1 MINYANMLHGE
12 FLKMITKPHF
22 PAFCLIALLAPAL
35 ACAANEP
42 ADSPATQPAAATTA
56 VAPVI
61 VQPVAEQSAPS
72 KTPSALPTPAASIPA
87 KSAPVA
93 VAPLKPASAPVVPA
107 KPAPA
112 PAIPAKPAPDALLKP
127 APVPAAPAKPVPVL
141 PVTPAKPA
149 PAQSAV
155 SQAPPVLSVPLQK
168 VPGPSAKIDSQTVD
182 IEVFIREG
190 CLNCDKANEF
200 LDKLKKLKPELKINI
215 RDVRKEPA
223 ALELLKRMA
232 QNQGVTALDY
242 PAFVVGG
249 HLIIGFSEEAN
260 TAQQILDDLPVF
272 HPATQQADNGSQNC
286 ATGREPSCGL
296 IPPAPVTKPESMI
309 VEVFGHSVPLARIGM
324 PLFTVAMGLLDGL
337 NHSSTWVLILMIS
350 LLAPMKDRSLML
362 TIAGTFIAAQALF
375 YFVLMTVWFNL
386 IALIEISRISQIA
399 FSSIAV
405 IAGAIYLKNY
415 LYFGHS
421 ISFSS
426 HEIAKPGI
434 YTHIR
439 KIVEAETLLTAL
451 LGTVL
456 LAILVQIGEFSYTS
470 AFPALF
476 THVLALQKLDNL
488 SNYAYLL
495 LYDFAYMLDDL
506 IVLTIG
512 VITFSQERPQ
522 EKPGRMLKLISGLV
536 MVGLAVYLMLIRH

>member
-1 MINYANMLHGE
+1 
-12 FLKMITKPHF
+12 MITKPRF

-35 ACAANEP
+35 AWAANEP
-42 ADSPATQPAAATTA
+42 ADSPATQPAATTTA
-56 VAPVI
+56 VAPAL
-61 VQPVAEQSAPS
+61 VQPLAEQSAPP
-72 KTPSALPTPAASIPA
+72 KTISATPTPAASIPA
-87 KSAPVA
+87 KSAPVS
-93 VAPLKPASAPVVPA
+93 VAPLKPASAPVATAKPALIPGTAAKTAPGTAAKPVPVPIVPA

-112 PAIPAKPAPDALLKP
+112 
-127 APVPAAPAKPVPVL
+127 V

-149 PAQSAV
+149 AAQSAT
-155 SQAPPVLSVPLQK
+155 SQASPMLTLPIQK
-168 VPGPSAKIDSQTVD
+168 VPEPSVKIDSQTVD

-190 CLNCDKANEF
+190 CLNCGKANEF
-200 LDKLKKLKPELKINI
+200 LNKLKKLKPELKINI

-249 HLIIGFSEEAN
+249 QLIIGFSEEAN
-260 TAQQILDDLPVF
+260 TAQQILDDLPVL

-286 ATGREPSCGL
+286 ETGREPSCGL
-296 IPPAPVTKPESMI
+296 IPPAPVAKPESI
-309 VEVFGHSVPLARIGM
+309 IIDVFGHNVPLARIGI
-324 PLFTVAMGLLDGL
+324 PLFTIAMGLLDGL
-337 NHSSTWVLILMIS
+337 NHGSTWVLVLMIS
-350 LLAPMKDRSLML
+350 LLAPMKDRTLML
-362 TIAGTFIAAQALF
+362 SIAGTFIAVQGLF
-375 YFVLMTVWFNL
+375 YFVLMTIWFNL
-386 IALIEISRISQIA
+386 ISLIEISRMTQIA

-405 IAGAIYLKNY
+405 ITGAIYLKNY

-434 YTHIR
+434 YTRIR
-439 KIVEAETLLTAL
+439 KIAEAETLLTAL

-476 THVLALQKLDNL
+476 THVLALQKLDGL

-495 LYDFAYMLDDL
+495 LYDFAYMLDDV
-506 IVLTIG
+506 IVLAIG

-522 EKPGRMLKLISGLV
+522 EKSGRMLKLISGLV
-536 MVGLAVYLMLIRH
+536 LVGLATYLMLGRH

>member
-22 PAFCLIALLAPAL
+22 PAFCLIALLAPAFVW
-35 ACAANEP
+35 AANEP
-42 ADSPATQPAAATTA
+42 ADSPATQPVAATTA
-56 VAPVI
+56 VAPVV

-107 KPAPA
+107 KPAP
-112 PAIPAKPAPDALLKP
+112 DALLKP
-127 APVPAAPAKPVPVL
+127 APVPVA
-141 PVTPAKPA
+141 PAKPA
-149 PAQSAV
+149 PAQSAA
-155 SQAPPVLSVPLQK
+155 SQAAPILTVPLQK

-260 TAQQILDDLPVF
+260 TAQQILDDMPVF
-272 HPATQQADNGSQNC
+272 HPATQQAGNGAQNC
-286 ATGREPSCGL
+286 ETGREPSCGL
-296 IPPAPVTKPESMI
+296 IPPAPVEKPESMI

-324 PLFTVAMGLLDGL
+324 PLFTVVMGLLDGL

-350 LLAPMKDRSLML
+350 LLVPMKDRSLML

-386 IALIEISRISQIA
+386 IALIEISRMSKIA

-434 YTHIR
+434 YTRIR

-495 LYDFAYMLDDL
+495 LYDFAYMLDDV
-506 IVLTIG
+506 IVLAIG

-522 EKPGRMLKLISGLV
+522 EKSGRMLKLISGLV
-536 MVGLAVYLMLIRH
+536 MVGLAVYLMLARY